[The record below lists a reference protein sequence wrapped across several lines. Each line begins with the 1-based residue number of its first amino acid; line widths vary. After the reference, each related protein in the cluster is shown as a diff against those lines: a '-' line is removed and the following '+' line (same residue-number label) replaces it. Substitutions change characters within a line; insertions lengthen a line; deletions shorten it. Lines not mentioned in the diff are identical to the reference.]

1 MKLSQSTGGNNMN
14 EDEKEALV
22 DKVID
27 QIKSDIEMYDL
38 TAIDEMLMLVDP
50 KVLKGYLAED

>member
-1 MKLSQSTGGNNMN
+1 MN

-38 TAIDEMLMLVDP
+38 TSIDEMLMLVDP